1 MAVVNNYMTEEQ
13 KRINNQKARNGVSG
27 YNYSPVS
34 AEKKAQTPQVTQ
46 PAAQY
51 TAGKT
56 PGTYVS
62 RYQPVLDSIMD
73 QIQNPE
79 KFKYEFNGDELFKN
93 YADLYTQYGKQASL
107 DAMGQAAGLTG
118 GYGNSYGQQAGQQA
132 YQQYLLS
139 LYDKGLNLRNTA
151 YQGYQDEL
159 ANLKDAYSAMQA
171 AENADYSR
179 YADALSAWQ
188 TQQQLDLDR
197 EKWEW
202 QIAQLAA
209 EEAGGGG
216 GGRGGRPKQTTTTD
230 QQTGTTFQDATNAVQ
245 TNILK
250 NNQNLPASTL
260 NSKLTGTVADY
271 VKAAQN
277 KLASMPATLQAAIT
291 GSKTTNNKTLSK
303 TTPAV
308 SKNKFG
314 K

>member
-139 LYDKGLNLRNTA
+139 LYDKGLDLRNTA

-188 TQQQLDLDR
+188 TQQQLDEQKRMNDFDMAYKQDEFKYRWGLN
-197 EKWEW
+197 
-202 QIAQLAA
+202 APAV
-209 EEAGGGG
+209 EEA
-216 GGRGGRPKQTTTTD
+216 PAVVYYPQPTTTTPPPTQKPVIVKPA
-230 QQTGTTFQDATNAVQ
+230 QQKKTQ
-245 TNILK
+245 T
-250 NNQNLPASTL
+250 S
-260 NSKLTGTVADY
+260 SKVTYTPTS
-271 VKAAQN
+271 
-277 KLASMPATLQAAIT
+277 LASAGLA
-291 GSKTTNNKTLSK
+291 KKVVRTTK
-303 TTPAV
+303 
-308 SKNKFG
+308 
-314 K
+314 

>member
-159 ANLKDAYSAMQA
+159 ANLKDAYSAIQA

-188 TQQQLDLDR
+188 TQQQLDEQKRMNDFDMAYKQDEFKYRWGLN
-197 EKWEW
+197 
-202 QIAQLAA
+202 APAV
-209 EEAGGGG
+209 EETASSGGGG
-216 GGRGGRPKQTTTTD
+216 GSSYTPPKTQNETGNQTK
-230 QQTGTTFQDATNAVQ
+230 QNASW
-245 TNILK
+245 LK
-250 NNQNLPASTL
+250 TVGNKIAASAAAKKAQEDGK
-260 NSKLTGTVADY
+260 KLTERY
-271 VKAAQN
+271 
-277 KLASMPATLQAAIT
+277 
-291 GSKTTNNKTLSK
+291 
-303 TTPAV
+303 
-308 SKNKFG
+308 KNTK
-314 K
+314 